1 MSSPTQIRTK
11 RLKILPSAFR
21 FPPTGLLRAAGHGAA
36 PDGTNVF
43 SSWPGEALT
52 MDGDWYTIEV
62 PGWINSVIINANEGS
77 VQTADLSVEVGK
89 DVWIVVSDA
98 ENATVSYEEPAGQQN
113 RCR

>member
-1 MSSPTQIRTK
+1 
-11 RLKILPSAFR
+11 
-21 FPPTGLLRAAGHGAA
+21 
-36 PDGTNVF
+36 
-43 SSWPGEALT
+43 

-98 ENATVSYEEPAGQQN
+98 ENATVSYEEPAGSEIVAAEKN
-113 RCR
+113 NTVLIVCVALAAAAAVAVVVMIKKKKAK

>member
-1 MSSPTQIRTK
+1 
-11 RLKILPSAFR
+11 
-21 FPPTGLLRAAGHGAA
+21 
-36 PDGTNVF
+36 
-43 SSWPGEALT
+43 

-98 ENATVSYEEPAGQQN
+98 ENATVSYEEPAGSKIVAAEKDN
-113 RCR
+113 SVLIVCVALAVAAAAAVAVVVVVKKKKAK

>member
-1 MSSPTQIRTK
+1 
-11 RLKILPSAFR
+11 
-21 FPPTGLLRAAGHGAA
+21 
-36 PDGTNVF
+36 
-43 SSWPGEALT
+43 

-98 ENATVSYEEPAGQQN
+98 ENATVSYEEPAGSKIVAAETDNTVLIGCVAVAVAAAQRLRSLLWERRKKRSN
-113 RCR
+113 GR